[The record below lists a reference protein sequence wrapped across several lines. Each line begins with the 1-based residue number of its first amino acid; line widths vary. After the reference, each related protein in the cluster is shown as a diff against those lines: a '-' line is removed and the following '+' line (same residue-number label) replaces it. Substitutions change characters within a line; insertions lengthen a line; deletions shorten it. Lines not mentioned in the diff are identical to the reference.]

1 MSKLTLTALLSLL
14 LCNACLMQPAS
25 SNISE
30 LEAADHSPFPILVGK
45 STSTRWFWLW
55 ETGDSSVDLAQK
67 IARTHVFKPVHRRD
81 SARADLGNVGEL
93 CARVS
98 AT

>member
-67 IARTHVFKPVHRRD
+67 NGGITQVSSITK
-81 SARADLGNVGEL
+81 SSNNYLGIVVRQTTTVRGK
-93 CARVS
+93 
-98 AT
+98 